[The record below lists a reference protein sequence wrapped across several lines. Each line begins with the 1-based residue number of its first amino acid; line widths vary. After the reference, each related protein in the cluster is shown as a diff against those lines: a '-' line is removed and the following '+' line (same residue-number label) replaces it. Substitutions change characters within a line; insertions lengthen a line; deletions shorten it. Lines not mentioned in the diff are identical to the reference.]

1 MLWAI
6 SPFAIIGFLLSWQN
20 NLEGVLVVVS
30 PHPLYLIILTCF
42 MLFFFLFWLFST
54 DEQCA
59 AEFKRRQQLRNIPN
73 HRLFRSLLHM
83 AGLNIAFI
91 GAVSLVF
98 LVTFG
103 LCGHLVKIA
112 FSTLGN
118 VLLRR

>member
-1 MLWAI
+1 ML
-6 SPFAIIGFLLSWQN
+6 SLSLLHRFHHSD
-20 NLEGVLVVVS
+20 
-30 PHPLYLIILTCF
+30 
-42 MLFFFLFWLFST
+42 LFYVIFFPFWLFT
-54 DEQCA
+54 TEEKHA
-59 AEFKRRQQLRNIPN
+59 VELKRRQQLLNIPN

-112 FSTLGN
+112 FSALGN